1 CARPMAGVWIVS
13 SQRWASE
20 SPVAVVERSRAT
32 PAPLAVDALT
42 LADAARRVC
51 TLAEAGERAQ
61 VVTLNPE
68 LVIRARR
75 DAGLAEV
82 IRAARLVTA
91 DGAGVVW
98 ALRLAGQSVPARVT
112 GVDLAVALAREV
124 AARGLPIYLL
134 GAPDGVALAASDALA
149 RIAPGLRIAGC
160 WAGSPRPGADAEAVA
175 RIAASGARLALVAYG
190 APAQEFW
197 IARNLAAAP
206 PLVAIGVGGAFD
218 MLAGRIPRA
227 PDWMRAVGLEWL
239 HRLLREPR
247 RWRRMLAL
255 PHFALL
261 AVAAALR
268 IRVTRSPAAGI
279 LIRRDSP
286 QDDIITHHPEIEDA

>member
-1 CARPMAGVWIVS
+1 MWIAS

-51 TLAEAGERAQ
+51 ALAEAGERAQ

-68 LVIRARR
+68 LVMRARR
-75 DAGLAEV
+75 DAGLVEV
-82 IRAARLVTA
+82 MRAARLVTA

-98 ALRLAGQSVPARVT
+98 ALRLAGQPVPARVT
-112 GVDLAVALAREV
+112 GVDLAMALAREA

-134 GAPDGVALAASDALA
+134 GAPDGVAQAASEALA
-149 RIAPGLRIAGC
+149 HIAPGLRIAGC
-160 WAGSPRPGADAEAVA
+160 WAGSPQPRDDAGTLA
-175 RIAASGARLALVAYG
+175 RMRASGARIALVAYG

-197 IARNLAAAP
+197 IARHLATAP

-227 PDWMRAVGLEWL
+227 PDWMRAAGLEWL
-239 HRLLREPR
+239 HRLMREPR

-261 AVAAALR
+261 ALAAALR
-268 IRVTRSPAAGI
+268 VRLTGSPEAGI
-279 LIRRDSP
+279 LTRRDTLP
-286 QDDIITHHPEIEDA
+286 DDIITHHPEIEDA